1 MITVVIPL
9 YNKALT
15 IVRCLDSVSSQ
26 SELPDELIIINDG
39 SNDESLNIVEDWIA
53 KNTIINSRFFDQ
65 LNKGVSYTRN
75 KGVALASNNFVA
87 FLDADDEWD
96 RDFIYNVKKVI
107 QMNQDISLVT
117 CKHRICD
124 EILGSYI
131 PKQYFG
137 SNEIGLVN
145 NYLLLSRDN
154 EVVNSSKV
162 VVNKLYFEKVG
173 GFPEDA
179 IVAEDLYLWI
189 RLSEC
194 APIGYCNKLL
204 ATIYQAPDHSRNSRV
219 GQVPYPITYYSL
231 LNNHSNIE
239 NDLYLLLWSIHLKH
253 ILGSCATNRKE
264 AFTRIKSG
272 LKLFKVRG
280 FLLFSL
286 LLVPEFI
293 FNQIRIL
300 RRKKLISLN
309 EGH

>member
-53 KNTIINSRFFDQ
+53 KNTIINSRIFDQ

-204 ATIYQAPDHSRNSRV
+204 ATIYQSPDHSRNSRV

-264 AFTRIKSG
+264 AFIRIKSG